1 MFKIAYS
8 RRVLVIFVL
17 LALVLMGGFQ
27 YFYIRR
33 SLDALRSSTISSAR
47 DNVSRANMLI
57 DQYAISVEGL
67 LRSLALRDDIAD
79 LTHEEAC
86 ALLDAAHEQNAS
98 LIRNIYLFRE
108 GQPTASNRALY
119 FELIGNPPLEQLIAG
134 GGITGHIDWSEPYF
148 SSLSSDTVCVYMFV
162 DEYTALALEMNL
174 TTLSEGMN
182 SLLTGDGST
191 FFIADSEGH
200 AFMFEH
206 SYDKLPIQRGVYPMQ
221 LESDFVAGALDQLK
235 TGQPSNGSYVVGSS
249 ANTLGWKVVT
259 ILLSDVFLR
268 NMTSFYA
275 TICLSFVVF
284 IALVA
289 VFAPIASFIS
299 TKPLRQLA
307 ERMESV
313 KRMDDLTELYV
324 EGEDEVARLVK
335 SYNAQVRSIRRL
347 VEELREVDERRRL
360 SELRMLQ
367 SQIGPHFLYN
377 TLACVGSLARQGKSE
392 EAGNAISKLT
402 NLLSLS
408 FYKHGELSTVA
419 QELEGLDC
427 YIDIQRIRY
436 GDAFDYEVRISDD
449 AWECV
454 TPKLLLQPL
463 VENSI
468 FHGLLPAG
476 RRGRILV
483 ACYVARGRLRL
494 YVFDDGVGMD
504 AVRALD
510 DAPPERTLNDRFS
523 NIGISNVNE
532 RLVLRYGPGSAL
544 RIRSKRSVGTVVRIE
559 LPADELPL

>member
-1 MFKIAYS
+1 
-8 RRVLVIFVL
+8 
-17 LALVLMGGFQ
+17 
-27 YFYIRR
+27 
-33 SLDALRSSTISSAR
+33 
-47 DNVSRANMLI
+47 
-57 DQYAISVEGL
+57 
-67 LRSLALRDDIAD
+67 
-79 LTHEEAC
+79 
-86 ALLDAAHEQNAS
+86 
-98 LIRNIYLFRE
+98 
-108 GQPTASNRALY
+108 
-119 FELIGNPPLEQLIAG
+119 
-134 GGITGHIDWSEPYF
+134 
-148 SSLSSDTVCVYMFV
+148 
-162 DEYTALALEMNL
+162 
-174 TTLSEGMN
+174 
-182 SLLTGDGST
+182 
-191 FFIADSEGH
+191 
-200 AFMFEH
+200 
-206 SYDKLPIQRGVYPMQ
+206 
-221 LESDFVAGALDQLK
+221 
-235 TGQPSNGSYVVGSS
+235 
-249 ANTLGWKVVT
+249 
-259 ILLSDVFLR
+259 
-268 NMTSFYA
+268 
-275 TICLSFVVF
+275 
-284 IALVA
+284 
-289 VFAPIASFIS
+289 
-299 TKPLRQLA
+299 
-307 ERMESV
+307 MESV

-544 RIRSKRSVGTVVRIE
+544 RIRSKRGVGTVVRIE